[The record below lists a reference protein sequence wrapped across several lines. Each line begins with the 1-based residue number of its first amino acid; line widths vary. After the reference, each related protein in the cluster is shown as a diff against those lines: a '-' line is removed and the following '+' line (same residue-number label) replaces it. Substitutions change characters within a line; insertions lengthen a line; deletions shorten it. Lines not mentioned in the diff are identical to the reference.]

1 MFIDD
6 GNKSTLIV
14 DHFMGGVSVVMSV
27 LSRDVSDII
36 YPLKRIYSI

>member
-14 DHFMGGVSVVMSV
+14 DHFMGGVSVMSV

-36 YPLKRIYSI
+36 YPLKSIYSI